1 MVLGIIAE
9 YNPFH
14 NGHLYH
20 LLKSK
25 EEAKAKT
32 VVAVIGGNF
41 TQRGEPSL
49 VDKWAKDE
57 MALRNGVDLVLE
69 LPTLYSISSAE
80 NFADGAIKI
89 LNSLKVVDTVSFGAE
104 TEDLNKLNIIANTLQ
119 QEPKDY
125 KDFLSDYLKKGES
138 FPKARELALVKYLN
152 DDEYSKI
159 ISSPNNIL
167 GIEYLK
173 ALKKY
178 SSKITP
184 ICIKRK
190 DAGHLTNE
198 YKGEIANATT
208 IRKFAFANRMKD
220 VKTYTTPASFTI
232 LQDEM
237 KNGHFV
243 SGLAPFENI
252 IIYKLRTMPI
262 EEIAKLPDVSE
273 VLEHLIKK
281 AANSCNTIDDFI
293 SIVRSKR
300 YTETRIRRILLYSL
314 LNVTKKDIDI
324 SKKTVP
330 YIRVLGFNENGKH
343 LLSKISRINPRLHLI
358 TSVKKFE
365 NYNIN
370 RNLKTILEKD
380 ILATNVYTL
389 GYLNDSQATLDYTKK
404 LLS

>member
-1 MVLGIIAE
+1 M
-9 YNPFH
+9 
-14 NGHLYH
+14 
-20 LLKSK
+20 
-25 EEAKAKT
+25 
-32 VVAVIGGNF
+32 
-41 TQRGEPSL
+41 
-49 VDKWAKDE
+49 
-57 MALRNGVDLVLE
+57 
-69 LPTLYSISSAE
+69 
-80 NFADGAIKI
+80 
-89 LNSLKVVDTVSFGAE
+89 
-104 TEDLNKLNIIANTLQ
+104 
-119 QEPKDY
+119 
-125 KDFLSDYLKKGES
+125 
-138 FPKARELALVKYLN
+138 
-152 DDEYSKI
+152 
-159 ISSPNNIL
+159 
-167 GIEYLK
+167 
-173 ALKKY
+173 KKY

-273 VLEHLIKK
+273 GLEHLIKK

-389 GYLNDSQATLDYTKK
+389 GYLNDSQANLDYTKK